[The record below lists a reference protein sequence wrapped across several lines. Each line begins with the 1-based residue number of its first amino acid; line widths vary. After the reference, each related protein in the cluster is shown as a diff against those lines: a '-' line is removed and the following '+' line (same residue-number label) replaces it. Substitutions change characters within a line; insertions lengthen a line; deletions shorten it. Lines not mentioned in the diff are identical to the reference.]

1 MIYKEK
7 PQKIAAVGHLNE
19 DGVDL
24 SMTCSLQYSNNRT
37 ATVTTS
43 GIAELPCH
51 AIVIGTK
58 GQIKVPNSMYV
69 ATKIETGDGVVEFP
83 QEESD
88 VSYYPN
94 SMGLRYEATEVRNCL
109 KNGSTESSVMPLKDS
124 ELLAE
129 MMDEIRRQLGVVYPE
144 DLD

>member
-43 GIAELPCH
+43 GIAELPCSKFH
-51 AIVIGTK
+51 VRS
-58 GQIKVPNSMYV
+58 NEN
-69 ATKIETGDGVVEFP
+69 ETGDGVVEFP

-94 SMGLRYEATEVRNCL
+94 SMGLRYEATDWKMYKIFIIIEIAL